1 MRNFIWSFLV
11 FFCLV
16 SGSFCQTKS
25 IEKGTYLST
34 NRGQKIKLNLLE
46 DNKYELILYSG
57 EYKIKGDSLLFSQN
71 KLVEEGFDLAFVKD
85 KKAKKIKINFVDPS
99 FYPFYI
105 GTQKG
110 DGEVQYQKLYDIK
123 AKIDPEW
130 RDADVAFEIDK
141 SDFLYLVVE
150 GYQTK
155 TKLYKYALPK
165 DVAEITVKYN
175 SDLEGDLK
183 ISGFLDRKTNQFRIS
198 DKGGKNPLVFVN
210 EKDNKPDNEAKVIA
224 IESQNIP
231 NWTYPGKEPLV
242 DEDFGAQVASAD
254 TIVADTTAVAY
265 SYDAPKADFK
275 LKIENTLK
283 NAITATK
290 NSKTKFLV
298 VYADSKNPSAKANFD
313 QFVKNQETEVAS
325 AMYDSYKAEYDVFN
339 YYLAT
344 ADDKKWLKNN
354 KLLTNPAV
362 IILNGDGDVLASSES
377 TLEEQK
383 YKFNTYGDFYKQVQG
398 KDAFFSFNKVAKNK
412 KAKEDDLIL
421 AFNKASILSDN
432 ISGYETE
439 ETPEGFKFAEEK
451 LDKKEVLR
459 LWKKVIEARQ
469 KDTKPNLF
477 LVGAILNEINNQGFY
492 KLFFKEDKVLDSTDF
507 LAIDYLI
514 KHHDAIEAT
523 KGQVGEGYSSPVNIS
538 LTDEISRALYV
549 DGYGLGGEAAEKTN
563 KNQIIKAFRKLI
575 ALDTYS
581 FYCYKSYFAVLEEDP
596 TYAKEFS
603 SFFNAYLSLEKGN
616 PFERL
621 DELYKSFDN
630 SSEFSFEGWN
640 SLKEYYSDLC
650 NSAAWKV
657 VLNPENID
665 FVKPAMNWSEYSLIV
680 SKNNPYYL
688 DTLAQLYYKD
698 GQKEKAIET
707 QKKALQF
714 SVTIQE
720 EGTVNDMK
728 TVLEKME
735 NGTY

>member
-11 FFCLV
+11 FFCFM

-34 NRGQKIKLNLLE
+34 NSGQKIKLNLLE

-57 EYKIKGDSLLFSQN
+57 DYTIKGDSLLFSQN
-71 KLVEEGFDLAFVKD
+71 KLAEEGFELTFVKD

-110 DGEVQYQKLYDIK
+110 DAEVQYQKLYDIK

-130 RDADVAFEIDK
+130 KDADVAFDIDK
-141 SDFLYLVVE
+141 CDFLYLVVE

-165 DVAEITVKYN
+165 DVAEITVKY
-175 SDLEGDLK
+175 SPDLESDLK
-183 ISGFLDRKTNQFRIS
+183 ITGFLDRKTNQFRIS

-210 EKDNKPDNEAKVIA
+210 EKDNKPDNEVKVTA
-224 IESQNIP
+224 IESQNIS
-231 NWTYPGKEPLV
+231 NWTYPGKEPLA
-242 DEDFGAQVASAD
+242 DENFDTDVASAD

-265 SYDAPKADFK
+265 SYEAPKVDFK
-275 LKIENTLK
+275 LKIESNLK
-283 NAITATK
+283 EAVAATK

-313 QFVKNQETEVAS
+313 QFVKDQETEVANT
-325 AMYDSYKAEYDVFN
+325 MYDSYNAELDVFN

-344 ADDKKWLKNN
+344 AEDKKWLKNN
-354 KLLTNPAV
+354 KLSTNPAV

-377 TLEEQK
+377 TLEDQK
-383 YKFNTYGDFYKQVQG
+383 YKFNTYSDFYKQVQG
-398 KDAFFSFNKVAKNK
+398 KDAFFTFNKVAKNK
-412 KAKEDDLIL
+412 KAKVDDLIL

-432 ISGYETE
+432 VSGYETE
-439 ETPEGFKFAEEK
+439 ETEEGFKFVKAT
-451 LDKKEVLR
+451 LDKKEVLQ

-477 LVGAILNEINNQGFY
+477 LVEAILKEINNQGFY
-492 KLFFKEDKVLDSTDF
+492 KLFFKEDKLLDSTDF
-507 LAIDYLI
+507 LSIDYLI
-514 KHHDAIEAT
+514 KHYDAIEAT

-538 LTDEISRALYV
+538 LMDQISGALYTN
-549 DGYGLGGEAAEKTN
+549 GYGLGGEGVDKAN
-563 KNQIIKAFRKLI
+563 KNQIIKTFRKLI
-575 ALDTYS
+575 ALGTYS
-581 FYCYKSYFAVLEEDP
+581 FYCYKSYFAILEEDP
-596 TYAKEFS
+596 AYVKEFS
-603 SFFNAYLSLEKGN
+603 GFFNSYLALEKGN

-621 DELYKSFDN
+621 DELYKTFDN

-640 SLKEYYSDLC
+640 SLKEYYSGLC

-657 VLNPENID
+657 VLNPENTD
-665 FVKPAMNWSEYSLIV
+665 FVKPAINWSEYSLIV
-680 SKNNPYYL
+680 TKNNPYYL

-707 QKKALQF
+707 QKKALQY